1 MLFFWILYLAFSF
14 FISFAFYKLFSHRGL
29 GFVLSIILFGLL
41 SGVWFI
47 YPGSQE
53 LAPIVSIFF
62 LENTII
68 ESNGYLRLFR
78 PFLISLFVGLSFSLF
93 YVFLKKRLGFR
104 KRKDWKTPIISS
116 ISFVKRLFIQDI
128 DILI

>member
-1 MLFFWILYLAFSF
+1 MLFFWIFHFLLSF
-14 FISFAFYKLFSHRGL
+14 VISYSFYRLLSSKSL
-29 GFVLSIILFGLL
+29 GFIIAVSIFGLF

-53 LAPIVSIFF
+53 FAPILSILF

-78 PFLISLFVGLSFSLF
+78 PFLISLFLGL
-93 YVFLKKRLGFR
+93 FLGLIYIFFR
-104 KRKDWKTPIISS
+104 KRLNQR
-116 ISFVKRLFIQDI
+116 KRKN
-128 DILI
+128 

>member
-29 GFVLSIILFGLL
+29 GFVFSIILFGLL
-41 SGVWFI
+41 SGAWFI

-53 LAPIVSIFF
+53 LAPIISILF
-62 LENTII
+62 LESTIV

-78 PFLISLFVGLSFSLF
+78 PFLISLFIGLSFALIF
-93 YVFLKKRLGFR
+93 MFFKKKLGFR
-104 KRKDWKTPIISS
+104 KRKD
-116 ISFVKRLFIQDI
+116 
-128 DILI
+128 

>member
-1 MLFFWILYLAFSF
+1 MYFFWILYFALSF
-14 FISFAFYKLFSHRGL
+14 LISFAFYKLFSYRTL
-29 GFVLSIILFGLL
+29 GFISSIILFGLL

-53 LAPIVSIFF
+53 LAPIASILF

-78 PFLISLFVGLSFSLF
+78 PFLISLFVGLFFGLIF
-93 YVFLKKRLGFR
+93 IFFKKKLGLG
-104 KRKDWKTPIISS
+104 KRKDWKSPIIDPVF
-116 ISFVKRLFIQDI
+116 FVKRISIQNI
-128 DILI
+128 NVLI

>member
-1 MLFFWILYLAFSF
+1 MLIFWTIYLILSF
-14 FISFAFYKLFSHRGL
+14 LISFAFYKLFSHQRL
-29 GFVLSIILFGLL
+29 GFLSSIILFGLL

-53 LAPIVSIFF
+53 LAPIISILF

-68 ESNGYLRLFR
+68 ESNGSLRLFR
-78 PFLISLFVGLSFSLF
+78 PFLISIFVGLFLSLI

-104 KRKDWKTPIISS
+104 K
-116 ISFVKRLFIQDI
+116 
-128 DILI
+128 